1 MLEISDNSNRMIDG
15 MHFKKIVLKATF
27 LPLLLSMIICF
38 LFVQQFY
45 KVIEV
50 NNSVRETDQLLA
62 LTSEALKLIVDTE
75 TGLRGYLLTGDSS
88 FLDPWNTS
96 LPKITPILIELN
108 TFVKDTPKEALEL
121 KKISLLYK
129 DWHIKAKF
137 DLEKRSDHNPDIGE
151 YKILSRKLSMDQIRL
166 HLDSMI
172 KRQQFARN
180 VKWRESELT
189 ARNSL
194 INIIV
199 LGVILGAI
207 LAIISF
213 SQFKQ
218 LANSYNQVLNSLK
231 FTTDHLEE
239 TVAARTTDLAATNKE
254 LEAFSYSVSH
264 DLRSPL
270 RGIDGFSQILMD
282 EYADKLDGEAL
293 KYLKFIRSGVQRMGL
308 LIDDL
313 INLSRLTRAEF
324 KPEKVDI
331 SLLAREVMRELK
343 TENKINSNKKIEFKN
358 FDSQIITGDPGLLRV
373 ALTNLLSNA
382 WKYST
387 PKEVVKIELGKLNR
401 DGKDVFFIKDNGVG
415 FDMKFYDKLFQPFQR
430 LHANEEFV
438 GTGIGLATVSRIIRR
453 HGGTIWAE
461 SEPGVGSTFF
471 FTLST

>member
-1 MLEISDNSNRMIDG
+1 MLEKPDNPNRIIDTQ
-15 MHFKKIVLKATF
+15 HFKKIILKAIF
-27 LPLLLSMIICF
+27 LPILLSMIICF
-38 LFVQQFY
+38 LFVLQFN
-45 KVIEV
+45 KVIEE
-50 NNSVRETDQLLA
+50 NNSVRSSDKVLSLTTET
-62 LTSEALKLIVDTE
+62 LKNIIDSE
-75 TGLRGYLLTGDSS
+75 TGLRGYLLTGDNT
-88 FLDPWNTS
+88 FLDPWNKSVT
-96 LPKITPILIELN
+96 KISPML
-108 TFVKDTPKEALEL
+108 LEL
-121 KKISLLYK
+121 TALVKNRPQENYELDIISKLFLEWQEKGLFDVENRKKQNLKI
-129 DWHIKAKF
+129 
-137 DLEKRSDHNPDIGE
+137 EE
-151 YKILSRKLSMDQIRL
+151 YTIVSRKALMDQIRQR
-166 HLDSMI
+166 LDSMI
-172 KRQQFARN
+172 KREQSIRDI
-180 VKWRESELT
+180 KWIESEKI

-194 INIIV
+194 INIII
-199 LGVILGAI
+199 LGIILGAI
-207 LAIISF
+207 LAFLSY
-213 SQFKQ
+213 SQLKQ
-218 LANSYNQVLNSLK
+218 LSNSYNQVLNSLK

-282 EYADKLDGEAL
+282 EYGNKLDGEAL

-324 KPEKVDI
+324 KPQEVDI

-343 TENKINSNKKIEFKN
+343 AENKIDSSKKIEFKN

-387 PKEVVKIELGKLNR
+387 PKEVVKIELGKINKE
-401 DGKDVFFIKDNGVG
+401 GKDVFFIKDNGVG
-415 FDMKFYDKLFQPFQR
+415 FDMKFYEKLFQPFQR
-430 LHANEEFV
+430 LHPNDEFV

-453 HGGTIWAE
+453 HGGSIWAQ